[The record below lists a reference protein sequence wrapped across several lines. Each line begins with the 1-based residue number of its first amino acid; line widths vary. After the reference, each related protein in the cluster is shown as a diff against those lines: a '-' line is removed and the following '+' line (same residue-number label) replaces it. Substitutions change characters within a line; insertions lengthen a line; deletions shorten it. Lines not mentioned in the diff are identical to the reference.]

1 MYPGRAC
8 MIFTR
13 KEMKEWLKVIAI
25 VTGIYGAG
33 CIMIGVVA
41 YLLLT

>member
-1 MYPGRAC
+1 MYPRRAC
-8 MIFTR
+8 MIFTK

>member
-1 MYPGRAC
+1 

-13 KEMKEWLKVIAI
+13 KEMKEWLKVTAI
-25 VTGIYGAG
+25 VTGIYGAY
-33 CIMIGVVA
+33 CVMIGIVA